1 MMSIS
6 KENVEEI
13 EENQV
18 FYHKLKFFVKI
29 TCIKIILK
37 SVQQKRDVLNKVGE
51 NYIEVGDCEVEIVE
65 NLVQDLDE
73 TKSGDCKSHVD
84 CSAYK
89 AKIMTF

>member
-1 MMSIS
+1 M
-6 KENVEEI
+6 
-13 EENQV
+13 
-18 FYHKLKFFVKI
+18 
-29 TCIKIILK
+29 
-37 SVQQKRDVLNKVGE
+37 DVLNKVGE

-89 AKIMTF
+89 AKIMMF